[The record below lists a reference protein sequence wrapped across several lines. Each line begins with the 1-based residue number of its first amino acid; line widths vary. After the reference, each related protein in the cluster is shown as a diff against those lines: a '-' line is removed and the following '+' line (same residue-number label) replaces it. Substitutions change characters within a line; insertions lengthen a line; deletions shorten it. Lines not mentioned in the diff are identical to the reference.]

1 MCSFISLLQE
11 WSLLDDFVSLQS
23 CQDIIAWAC
32 AGDPNLMEGE
42 ACVIAWFLG
51 WCILN
56 GCWHGSYL
64 SSVLPLQFSI
74 FQAFGPLRDPW
85 SSICGYMVRQIMH
98 IFRKQV
104 QRYKKVVMVRVQFW
118 SQRDMVKCEWHIIN
132 NKIVS

>member
-1 MCSFISLLQE
+1 MQE

-51 WCILN
+51 WCILD

-74 FQAFGPLRDPW
+74 FHSLGPLRDPW
-85 SSICGYMVRQIMH
+85 SSVCGYMVRHIMYKYRGTKGDNGEGT
-98 IFRKQV
+98 IFG
-104 QRYKKVVMVRVQFW
+104 VRETGSGVNGTLLLT
-118 SQRDMVKCEWHIIN
+118 R
-132 NKIVS
+132 